1 MIKLQLIVEYKS
13 EVKTG
18 NGLRIEGVLGC
29 CASGNVRNACV
40 SDTEMGI
47 GGTCQWKF
55 CSLTSRSTLC
65 VQFEISAQHG
75 SAIPQGA
82 RGMVQFVTQY
92 QHADGRKR
100 IRVTTTCRSWA
111 DMATQQPNIAYGFD
125 QVSTVLSSGK
135 TTYKFNDGY
144 RTSSPTEH
152 FAIEFT
158 FRRNLW
164 ALMTILSH

>member
-1 MIKLQLIVEYKS
+1 MGDSFGSSLFKQTYQRAFDKDANGQLKMGFNATM

-55 CSLTSRSTLC
+55 CSLTPRTTLC
-65 VQFEISAQHG
+65 VLFEISAQHG
-75 SAIPQGA
+75 SAIAQGA

-111 DMATQQPNIAYGFD
+111 DMATQQPNIAYAFD
-125 QVSTVLSSGK
+125 QVG
-135 TTYKFNDGY
+135 
-144 RTSSPTEH
+144 
-152 FAIEFT
+152 
-158 FRRNLW
+158 
-164 ALMTILSH
+164 